1 MVCSLHPTTAAAKS
15 GLSYQ
20 GTAADISQQLAF
32 STLGSNQ
39 EYDLC
44 LHTYPLCRLLCA
56 VSKCNCYRMDGYRE
70 TLKQLMQ
77 VHIAKILRVC
87 SVLVCRRVVFHFRC
101 LPFRQKYN
109 IIVFIEMDLSI
120 QDRNKYMHRTSCGNL
135 SALIYVK

>member
-1 MVCSLHPTTAAAKS
+1 MVCSLHPTTAAAES

-32 STLGSNQ
+32 STPGSNQ

-70 TLKQLMQ
+70 TLQQLMQ
-77 VHIAKILRVC
+77 VHIAKVLRVC
-87 SVLVCRRVVFHFRC
+87 SGLQKGSVSFQVSPIETEIQYYC
-101 LPFRQKYN
+101 LHRNGPQYIGQKQIYAQN
-109 IIVFIEMDLSI
+109 IMWEFISIDL
-120 QDRNKYMHRTSCGNL
+120 R
-135 SALIYVK
+135 